1 MKRLD
6 QNRQDAFARAL
17 QYNTDH
23 ALAPAVPRATALFTE
38 LGGIKTGM
46 LADAATQATGFTA
59 FRGGTDERG
68 EAFDGLLDEMRV
80 LNRIA
85 RGLNK
90 TEFPELREQFRMPR
104 SRSFAGITAQ
114 ARAFATNAAAQEAV
128 FTDRGLPAGFVAAF
142 TTKVDAA
149 EEAVEARNT
158 GLINRAGAT
167 AGLKAKGR
175 RGVEILR
182 ELDGIM
188 GVALRNNPVLFG
200 AWKVARRIASPARAA
215 AEPPAAGG
223 GGGSTPPP
231 SGS

>member
-6 QNRQDAFARAL
+6 YSRQDAFARAL

-23 ALAPAVPRATALFTE
+23 APTPAVARATALFTE

-46 LADAATQATGFTA
+46 LADAAAQATGFTA
-59 FRGGTDERG
+59 FRGGADGRE
-68 EAFDGLLDEMRV
+68 EAFVVLHDEMGV
-80 LNRIA
+80 LNWIA
-85 RGLNK
+85 RGLSK

-104 SRSFAGITAQ
+104 SHSFAAITAQ
-114 ARAFATNAAAQEAV
+114 ARAFATNATAQEAV

-142 TTKVDAA
+142 TAKVDAA
-149 EEAVEARNT
+149 EAAVESRNT

-188 GVALRNNPVLFG
+188 KVALRSNPVLLG
-200 AWKVARRIASPARAA
+200 AWKVARRIARPAPA
-215 AEPPAAGG
+215 AEETPAGS
-223 GGGSTPPP
+223 GGSTPPP